1 MDMEYDGDLFALVK
15 PYITF
20 STTTIATSSTHFS
33 SGFETLA
40 SSNFSLYP
48 VEQSRQVL
56 SLLNPLHLEAK
67 SSIEC
72 NKDSHNAV
80 SSTTS
85 NSKKR

>member
-1 MDMEYDGDLFALVK
+1 MEYDGDLFAVVK

-20 STTTIATSSTHFS
+20 SSTTIATSSTHSS

-48 VEQSRQVL
+48 VEQSRQIL
-56 SLLNPLHLEAK
+56 SLLNPLDEK

-72 NKDSHNAV
+72 NNDSHNAV
-80 SSTTS
+80 SATAS
-85 NSKKR
+85 NSIKR

>member
-48 VEQSRQVL
+48 VEQSRP
-56 SLLNPLHLEAK
+56 LLNPLDAK

-72 NKDSHNAV
+72 NKDSHNAI
-80 SSTTS
+80 STTAS